1 MYHSKNRTGYNN
13 IDSSDNRGP
22 SSGKSMTTGRNKR
35 RKPGGMCHALRDSGL
50 SNSLAFSRTIS
61 ENQNKHEGYA
71 HQRYA

>member
-13 IDSSDNRGP
+13 IDSSDNRGH
-22 SSGKSMTTGRNKR
+22 SSGESNTPGRNKPH
-35 RKPGGMCHALRDSGL
+35 KPKGLCHALRDSGL
-50 SNSLAFSRTIS
+50 SNSHVFSRTIS